1 MATELETTVKEIKSK
16 LLNLRSQLGRE
27 NMKVK
32 KTKSGQATDELY
44 KPNWT
49 YWQHLQFLQPAMQP
63 VKSRDNLQKSAD
75 SPGSSSALGELSPSS
90 SRDEQQDSYSCIP
103 KKQRKKAVELKRDE
117 VLSQCLNVSK
127 EPEKEEKKSSFALYV
142 AEKLEMFSPRN
153 RAIAEKKLQMFFLLL
168 KWICLSQ

>member
-1 MATELETTVKEIKSK
+1 
-16 LLNLRSQLGRE
+16 
-27 NMKVK
+27 
-32 KTKSGQATDELY
+32 
-44 KPNWT
+44 
-49 YWQHLQFLQPAMQP
+49 MQP

-90 SRDEQQDSYSCIP
+90 SRDEQQDSYSRIP
-103 KKQRKKAVELKRDE
+103 KKQRKKAVELKRGE

-153 RAIAEKKLQMFFLLL
+153 RAIAEKKITDVLFAAEMDMLEPMAVSEHTAPQHAYIPGHNSQQTFMSMLQ
-168 KWICLSQ
+168 